1 MKRSLFFLIFL
12 LVLSLPAVLPII
24 SPGYFPMHDDTQ
36 IVRIDQMYQALRQG
50 QFPVR
55 LVKDLGYGYGYP
67 IFNFYNPL
75 AYYFGA
81 LLMFLNINAIIVT
94 KITFIFPIILSG
106 FTMFFLTKKYLSPV
120 ASLLASLFYVYAPYH
135 AVQVY
140 VRGAVAE
147 YWAYAFIPLL
157 VAALLSH
164 QLLLAGV
171 TLALLI
177 LSHNL
182 TALMIVPIVGIL
194 FIIKLIFSKSKLD
207 LISYYFSAAL
217 IGLSLSA
224 FFWLP
229 ALLEKGITQLE
240 LILQN
245 QSSPLEHFVFLRQLW
260 ASEWG
265 FGGSV
270 EGIND
275 GMSFMAGKLHLLLSA
290 VSIPLLFLLKK
301 TERKILFFFC
311 LSVLF
316 VSIYMSSSLSYPF
329 WSRLKIFAYLQ
340 FPWRWLI
347 FISFSTSILAGF
359 SFNYLEIF
367 AKKLIKHKLIILA
380 GTLLLLITFVAYS
393 VKFFKPQYKYLI
405 TETEALS
412 REQVNWVVSQQ
423 SDEYLPKG
431 FIVPKTKEEA
441 LGPKNPL
448 NQTLIDEFTRP
459 NSVRIISNYLSLIS
473 LVLVM
478 LLVML
483 KLLNNYLKQRV

>member
-1 MKRSLFFLIFL
+1 MKRNLFFLIFL

-67 IFNFYNPL
+67 IFNFYNPFP
-75 AYYFGA
+75 YYFGA
-81 LLMFLNINAIIVT
+81 LLMFLNIKAIIVT

-106 FTMFFLTKKYLSPV
+106 FTMFFLTKKYLSPT
-120 ASLLASLFYVYAPYH
+120 AGLLASLFYVYTPYH

-157 VAALLSH
+157 VAALLNH

-171 TLALLI
+171 TLALVV

-182 TALMIVPIVGIL
+182 TALMFVPIIGIL

-207 LISYYFSAAL
+207 LISYYFAAAL

-229 ALLEKGITQLE
+229 ALMEKGITQLE

-260 ASEWG
+260 TSEWG

-270 EGIND
+270 KGIND

-301 TERKILFFFC
+301 TERKIFFFFC
-311 LSVLF
+311 LSVLLIS
-316 VSIYMSSSLSYPF
+316 VYMSSSLSYPF

-347 FISFSTSILAGF
+347 FISLVLSILSGLSFDYF
-359 SFNYLEIF
+359 SRFAEKYFNR
-367 AKKLIKHKLIILA
+367 KLINFT
-380 GTLLLLITFVAYS
+380 GSLLLIGFVIYS
-393 VKFFKPQYKYLI
+393 TKFFKPQYKYLI

-448 NQTLIDEFTRP
+448 NQTLIDEFAQP
-459 NSVRIISNYLSLIS
+459 NAVRIISNYFSLIS

-478 LLVML
+478 LLAML
-483 KLLNNYLKQRV
+483 KLFNNYLKQRV